1 MAGKR
6 KTPQKKPASLVYEGT
21 QWYIVD
27 GKKKIDVGRNR
38 RVAERHLAEH
48 NLRS

>member
-6 KTPQKKPASLVYEGT
+6 KAPAKKPVSLVYEGT

-27 GKKKIDVGRNR
+27 GKKKLDVGRNR
-38 RVAERHLAEH
+38 RVAERYLAEYTSG
-48 NLRS
+48 R